1 MGSDCG
7 VSDLAALTKANYL
20 CNELGLDTIS
30 MGSAIACAM
39 ELVEKGFLPV
49 AEIGRRL
56 AWGDGDAVVSLVR
69 QTAYREG
76 FGDILAEG
84 SLRLAS
90 RYGHPELAMVCKGMD
105 FAGYDPRGVSHMR
118 GDTEYCE
125 LLGVPHPVDP
135 HSWED
140 KSEMVAKWRNIF
152 SIIDAAGLC
161 VFITVRYLVE
171 PTLNLRPTGIMELL
185 NAATGANYTL
195 EELEIAG
202 ERIFNAERLF
212 IINRA
217 GFDRKQNSLPPRM
230 TAEPMPAGPSKGKVC
245 HLEEMLDAYYRFRGW
260 TPNGIPTAEKLAK
273 LSLAQIG

>member
-1 MGSDCG
+1 
-7 VSDLAALTKANYL
+7 
-20 CNELGLDTIS
+20 

-49 AEIGRRL
+49 AEIGRQL
-56 AWGDGDAVVSLVR
+56 ARGDGDAVVSLVR
-69 QTAYREG
+69 QTTYREG
-76 FGDILAEG
+76 FGNILAEG

-105 FAGYDPRGVSHMR
+105 FAGYDP
-118 GDTEYCE
+118 EYCA

-212 IINRA
+212 ILSTGPGLTGSRIA
-217 GFDRKQNSLPPRM
+217 FPR
-230 TAEPMPAGPSKGKVC
+230 E
-245 HLEEMLDAYYRFRGW
+245 
-260 TPNGIPTAEKLAK
+260 
-273 LSLAQIG
+273 